1 MEDNLVTQSWNRG
14 HPQPTTCACLAAT
27 ISSKKITSKT
37 SNAKLFAQCIPP
49 VSCSRKVSSRLPHTP
64 LTTIEVKYQ
73 GHGYPGQRHGRLI
86 PSPIVRQSSKFKVH
100 SISPNKEHEDI
111 QYRLHIYK
119 VGIYKHTESKY
130 TKCISVPM
138 SMVAVGNTPQTGYPS
153 DHDTERST
161 PQYPK
166 LQHSP
171 QSACTLT
178 QGPT

>member
-64 LTTIEVKYQ
+64 LTTIQVKYQ

-86 PSPIVRQSSKFKVH
+86 PSPIVRQDVMRMRNGPNSAVEWVSARSVDTHPPSYFRGGIVYVLVEL
-100 SISPNKEHEDI
+100 ISTSTV
-111 QYRLHIYK
+111 YK
-119 VGIYKHTESKY
+119 LCMKD
-130 TKCISVPM
+130 PM
-138 SMVAVGNTPQTGYPS
+138 MVLVFSTSAV
-153 DHDTERST
+153 
-161 PQYPK
+161 
-166 LQHSP
+166 
-171 QSACTLT
+171 QS
-178 QGPT
+178 

>member
-1 MEDNLVTQSWNRG
+1 MHFETKRRVSMPYWLQT
-14 HPQPTTCACLAAT
+14 L
-27 ISSKKITSKT
+27 
-37 SNAKLFAQCIPP
+37 LFFFD
-49 VSCSRKVSSRLPHTP
+49 SRLDGRVIQLSSRRGK
-64 LTTIEVKYQ
+64 VQ
-73 GHGYPGQRHGRLI
+73 VQRTLSSNNISFKFWCWHK
-86 PSPIVRQSSKFKVH
+86 SSKFKVH

-153 DHDTERST
+153 DHDTEGST

-171 QSACTLT
+171 QSACSLVTSRKKRSSS
-178 QGPT
+178 GWSRD